1 MLTQRATSSLTLSLL
16 FTFLMLTLTDT
27 MKKTGKTVRFS
38 NDITNIPEPKYL
50 AEDLHLMRMSDFNM
64 RRADRERME
73 RLLSPLLTHSH
84 REKIYRKIYGF

>member
-64 RRADRERME
+64 RRADRERMVVSDSRGSDLSL
-73 RLLSPLLTHSH
+73 RLQVTAMS
-84 REKIYRKIYGF
+84 